1 MRWVAFLLALV
12 CGSAA
17 HGLNSND
24 HLELTLDGGER
35 VDGWF
40 VRAEA
45 DAVIVSVPGMP
56 EPTRVP
62 LAILS
67 EVTRNGRVQPM
78 EQFRTEAGAAHEAW
92 KSWVLHPPPH
102 PPAVGLVA
110 ASLLVPGAGQA
121 ILRETDSAWGYLIA
135 DLVFLGAGALELSN
149 EQRLGVLVPLAGL
162 SVLMRLTSAS
172 DAARI
177 TNRRRRRLRE
187 ARSIL
192 MGPTQG

>member
-1 MRWVAFLLALV
+1 MRWVALFLGLV
-12 CGSAA
+12 CGTAA
-17 HGLNSND
+17 HALDTND
-24 HLELTLDGGER
+24 RLVLTLDGGER

-45 DAVIVSVPGMP
+45 DAVVLSVPGMP
-56 EPTRVP
+56 APTRVP
-62 LAILS
+62 LVIVS
-67 EVTRNGRVQPM
+67 GVTRNGQDQAM
-78 EQFRTEAGAAHEAW
+78 EQFRSEATAAHEAW

-102 PPAVGLVA
+102 PHAVGLVA
-110 ASLLVPGAGQA
+110 ASLLVPGTGQA
-121 ILRETDSAWGYLIA
+121 ILRETESAWGYLVA

-172 DAARI
+172 DAART

-187 ARSIL
+187 ARAIL
-192 MGPTQG
+192 ESPTQR